1 MREEDPFIIRMNIAH
16 YETMLKLDI
25 DARKRSAVQRLL
37 RAAEA
42 DLLEAEADVKQA
54 MGFRAA

>member
-25 DARKRSAVQRLL
+25 DARKRSAVKRLL
-37 RAAEA
+37 HDAEA
-42 DLLEAEADVKQA
+42 DLLEAEADVKQV
-54 MGFRAA
+54 MGFTTA